1 MFSVYISQMDKTT
14 TDYDRLFKKLDLKG
28 GSYQDILRSTHAIN
42 FRYRS
47 TKPVIILVN
56 GSELLQFKGS
66 DNFINFFKKGNSERS
81 PDQGKT
87 ELQWLKEKLDR
98 IIEKVD
104 NKLLSQLSNE
114 KKANLLIHWGGPGRK
129 EASTR
134 LRDVAREVDF
144 PFIIADFSSLEKED
158 YEKLVNG
165 DLTAIQEAEKSLL
178 EKATEVN
185 RRIYEF
191 METVLLK
198 NSDKYLKSLKENK
211 IEPFVFADKKMYQEA
226 KWIIDELKF
235 FLQRSSYIK
244 DDSKKQEISGFFEDR
259 SKFQSVFSLKPEPEI
274 EIKDIKKFRRV
285 FNEFLALLPEDIYP
299 QES

>member
-28 GSYQDILRSTHAIN
+28 GSYQVIGVTHTIN
-42 FRYRS
+42 FKCRS
-47 TKPVIILVN
+47 IKPVIILVN
-56 GSELLQFKGS
+56 GSELLQFKGA
-66 DNFINFFKKGNSERS
+66 DDFINFFKKGNSEKS

-87 ELQWLKEKLDR
+87 ELHWLKEKLER
-98 IIEKVD
+98 IVEKVD

-134 LRDVAREVDF
+134 LRDVAREMDF
-144 PFIIADFSSLEKED
+144 PFNIADFSSLEKED
-158 YEKLVNG
+158 YDKLVNG
-165 DLTAIQEAEKSLL
+165 DLAAIQEAEKSLL
-178 EKATEVN
+178 EKSAEVN

-211 IEPFVFADKKMYQEA
+211 IEPFVFVDKKMYQEA
-226 KWIIDELKF
+226 KWIIEELKY
-235 FLQRSSYIK
+235 FLQKASYIK
-244 DDSKKQEISGFFEDR
+244 DDLKKQEILAFFEDR
-259 SKFQSVFSLKPEPEI
+259 NKFHSVLSLKPEPAI

-285 FNEFLALLPEDIYP
+285 FNEFLALFPEDIYP